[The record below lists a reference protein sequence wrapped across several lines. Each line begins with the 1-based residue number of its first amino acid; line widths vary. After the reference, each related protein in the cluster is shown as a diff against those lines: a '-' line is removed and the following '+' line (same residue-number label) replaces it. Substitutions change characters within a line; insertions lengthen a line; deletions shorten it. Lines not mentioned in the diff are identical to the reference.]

1 MVSYDDLKTLYK
13 QFSDLC
19 KTEGTERYPKIL
31 LDTFGSYNCDILTN
45 ISDYYMDYNIT
56 LGDYIYGPTE
66 ELCLDVFYSFND
78 FFEGFID
85 DSNKDNIKTKTK
97 TYDSSI
103 LYLTLVWSISKFMS
117 TCDELNDKLTYIFG
131 CDITKTKISE
141 ISQCVIQFR
150 NVVLNIFADY
160 VDIKKLIIRHL
171 NQKLDKKKKQI
182 NNILETVKEYQNEC
196 TLIEKQI
203 KEYED
208 MV

>member
-1 MVSYDDLKTLYK
+1 MVNYDDLKTLYK

-31 LDTFGSYNCDILTN
+31 LDIFGSYNCNILTN
-45 ISDYYMDYNIT
+45 IPDYYLDYNIT
-56 LGDYIYGPTE
+56 LGDYIYDSE
-66 ELCLDVFYSFND
+66 DLCLDIFYPLND
-78 FFEGFID
+78 FFDNIID
-85 DSNKDNIKTKTK
+85 DSSKNNK
-97 TYDSSI
+97 TYDLST
-103 LYLTLVWSISKFMS
+103 LQLTLSCCISEFMS
-117 TCDELNDKLTYIFG
+117 TCDELNDKLPYIFC
-131 CDITKTKISE
+131 CDITDTKISE
-141 ISQCVIQFR
+141 ISQCAIQFR
-150 NVVLNIFADY
+150 NAVLNIFADY

-182 NNILETVKEYQNEC
+182 NNILETVKEYQDEC

>member
-1 MVSYDDLKTLYK
+1 MVNYDDLKTLYK

-31 LDTFGSYNCDILTN
+31 LDIFGSYNCNILTN
-45 ISDYYMDYNIT
+45 IPDYYMDYNIT
-56 LGDYIYGPTE
+56 LGDYIYDPE
-66 ELCLDVFYSFND
+66 DLCLDIFYPLND
-78 FFEGFID
+78 FFDDIID
-85 DSNKDNIKTKTK
+85 DSSKNNK
-97 TYDSSI
+97 TYDLST
-103 LYLTLVWSISKFMS
+103 LQLTLSCCISEFMS
-117 TCDELNDKLTYIFG
+117 TCDELNDKLPYIFC
-131 CDITKTKISE
+131 CDITDTKISE
-141 ISQCVIQFR
+141 ISQCAIQFR
-150 NVVLNIFADY
+150 NAVLNIFADY

-182 NNILETVKEYQNEC
+182 NNILETVKEYQDEC

>member
-1 MVSYDDLKTLYK
+1 MVNYDDLKTLYK

-31 LDTFGSYNCDILTN
+31 LDIFGSYNCDILTN
-45 ISDYYMDYNIT
+45 IPDYYMDYNIT
-56 LGDYIYGPTE
+56 LGDYIYNSE
-66 ELCLDVFYSFND
+66 DLCLDIFYPLND
-78 FFEGFID
+78 FFDDIID
-85 DSNKDNIKTKTK
+85 DNESK
-97 TYDSSI
+97 TYEPST
-103 LYLTLVWSISKFMS
+103 LQLTLSCCISNFMS
-117 TCDELNDKLTYIFG
+117 TCDELNDKLAYIFG

-150 NVVLNIFADY
+150 NAVLNIFADY

-182 NNILETVKEYQNEC
+182 NNILETVKEYQDEC

>member
-31 LDTFGSYNCDILTN
+31 LDIFGSYNCDILTN
-45 ISDYYMDYNIT
+45 IPDYYMDYNIT
-56 LGDYIYGPTE
+56 LGDYIYDSE
-66 ELCLDVFYSFND
+66 DLCLDIFYQLND
-78 FFEGFID
+78 FFDDIID
-85 DSNKDNIKTKTK
+85 DSNKDDNEPK
-97 TYDSSI
+97 TYEPSMLHLALSCC
-103 LYLTLVWSISKFMS
+103 ISKFMS
-117 TCDELNDKLTYIFG
+117 TCDELNDKLPYIFA
-131 CDITKTKISE
+131 CDITDTKISE
-141 ISQCVIQFR
+141 ISQRAIQFR
-150 NVVLNIFADY
+150 NAVLNIFADY
-160 VDIKKLIIRHL
+160 VDIKKLIIRYL

-182 NNILETVKEYQNEC
+182 NNILETVKEYQDEC

>member
-1 MVSYDDLKTLYK
+1 MVNYDDLKTLYK

-31 LDTFGSYNCDILTN
+31 LDIFGSYNCNILTN
-45 ISDYYMDYNIT
+45 IPDYYMDYNIT
-56 LGDYIYGPTE
+56 LGDYIYNSE
-66 ELCLDVFYSFND
+66 DLCLDIFYPLND
-78 FFEGFID
+78 FFDNIID
-85 DSNKDNIKTKTK
+85 DNEPK
-97 TYDSSI
+97 TYEPST
-103 LYLTLVWSISKFMS
+103 LQLTLSCCISNFMS
-117 TCDELNDKLTYIFG
+117 TCDELNDKLAYIFG

-141 ISQCVIQFR
+141 ISHCVIQFR
-150 NVVLNIFADY
+150 NAVLNIFADY

-171 NQKLDKKKKQI
+171 NHKLDKKKKDI
-182 NNILETVKEYQNEC
+182 DNILEKVKEYQDEC

>member
-1 MVSYDDLKTLYK
+1 MVNYDDLKTLYK

-31 LDTFGSYNCDILTN
+31 LDIFGSYNCNILTN
-45 ISDYYMDYNIT
+45 IPDYYMDYNIT
-56 LGDYIYGPTE
+56 LGDYIYDQAGHS
-66 ELCLDVFYSFND
+66 CLNIFYPLND
-78 FFEGFID
+78 FFDDIID
-85 DSNKDNIKTKTK
+85 DSSKNNK
-97 TYDSSI
+97 TYDLST
-103 LYLTLVWSISKFMS
+103 LQLTLSCCISEFMS
-117 TCDELNDKLTYIFG
+117 TCDELNDKLPYIFC
-131 CDITKTKISE
+131 CDITDTKISE
-141 ISQCVIQFR
+141 ISQCAIQFR
-150 NVVLNIFADY
+150 NAVLNIFADY

-182 NNILETVKEYQNEC
+182 NNILETVNEYQDEC

>member
-1 MVSYDDLKTLYK
+1 MVNYDDLKTLYK

-31 LDTFGSYNCDILTN
+31 LDIFGSYNCDILTN
-45 ISDYYMDYNIT
+45 IHDYYMDYNIT
-56 LGDYIYGPTE
+56 LGDYIYDQAGHS
-66 ELCLDVFYSFND
+66 CLDIFYPLND
-78 FFEGFID
+78 FFDDIID
-85 DSNKDNIKTKTK
+85 DSSKNNK
-97 TYDSSI
+97 TYDLST
-103 LYLTLVWSISKFMS
+103 LQLTLSCCISEFMS
-117 TCDELNDKLTYIFG
+117 TCDELNDKLPYIFC
-131 CDITKTKISE
+131 CDITDTKISE
-141 ISQCVIQFR
+141 ISQCAIQFR
-150 NVVLNIFADY
+150 NAVLNIFADY

-182 NNILETVKEYQNEC
+182 NNILETVKEYQDEC

>member
-31 LDTFGSYNCDILTN
+31 IDTFGSYNCDILTN
-45 ISDYYMDYNIT
+45 IPDYYMDYNIT
-56 LGDYIYGPTE
+56 LGDYIYDSE
-66 ELCLDVFYSFND
+66 DLCLDIFYQLND
-78 FFEGFID
+78 FFDDIID
-85 DSNKDNIKTKTK
+85 DSNKDDNEPK
-97 TYDSSI
+97 TYEPSMLHLALSCC
-103 LYLTLVWSISKFMS
+103 ISKFMS
-117 TCDELNDKLTYIFG
+117 TCDELNDKLPYIFC
-131 CDITKTKISE
+131 CDITDTKISE
-141 ISQCVIQFR
+141 ISQCAIQFR
-150 NVVLNIFADY
+150 NAVLNIFADY

-182 NNILETVKEYQNEC
+182 NNILETVKKYQDEC

>member
-1 MVSYDDLKTLYK
+1 MVNYDDLKTLYK

-31 LDTFGSYNCDILTN
+31 LDIFGSYNCDILTN
-45 ISDYYMDYNIT
+45 IPDYYMDYNIT
-56 LGDYIYGPTE
+56 LGDYIYDSE
-66 ELCLDVFYSFND
+66 DLCLDIFYQLND
-78 FFEGFID
+78 FFDDIID
-85 DSNKDNIKTKTK
+85 DSSKNNK
-97 TYDSSI
+97 TYDLST
-103 LYLTLVWSISKFMS
+103 LQLTLSCCISEFMS
-117 TCDELNDKLTYIFG
+117 TCDELNDKLPYIFC
-131 CDITKTKISE
+131 CDITDTKISE
-141 ISQCVIQFR
+141 ISQCAIQFR
-150 NVVLNIFADY
+150 NAVLNIFADY

-182 NNILETVKEYQNEC
+182 NNILETVKEYQDEC

>member
-31 LDTFGSYNCDILTN
+31 IDTFGGYNCDILTN
-45 ISDYYMDYNIT
+45 IPDYYMDYNIT
-56 LGDYIYGPTE
+56 LGDYIYDSE
-66 ELCLDVFYSFND
+66 DLCLDIFYHLND
-78 FFEGFID
+78 FFDDIID
-85 DSNKDNIKTKTK
+85 DSNKDDNEPK
-97 TYDSSI
+97 TYEPSMLHLALSCC
-103 LYLTLVWSISKFMS
+103 ISKFMS
-117 TCDELNDKLTYIFG
+117 TCDELNDKLPYIFA
-131 CDITKTKISE
+131 CDITGTKISE
-141 ISQCVIQFR
+141 ISQRAIQFR
-150 NVVLNIFADY
+150 NAVLNIFADY

-182 NNILETVKEYQNEC
+182 NNILETVKKYQDEC

>member
-1 MVSYDDLKTLYK
+1 MVNYDDLKTLYK

-31 LDTFGSYNCDILTN
+31 LDIFGSYNCNILTN
-45 ISDYYMDYNIT
+45 IPDYYLDYNIT
-56 LGDYIYGPTE
+56 LGDYIYDQAGHS
-66 ELCLDVFYSFND
+66 CLDIFYPLND
-78 FFEGFID
+78 FFDDIID
-85 DSNKDNIKTKTK
+85 DANKNNK
-97 TYDSSI
+97 TYDLST
-103 LYLTLVWSISKFMS
+103 LQLTLSCCISEFMS
-117 TCDELNDKLTYIFG
+117 TCDELNDKLPYIFC
-131 CDITKTKISE
+131 CDITDTKISE
-141 ISQCVIQFR
+141 ISQCAIQFR
-150 NVVLNIFADY
+150 NAVLNIFVDY

-182 NNILETVKEYQNEC
+182 NNILETVKEYQDEC

>member
-1 MVSYDDLKTLYK
+1 MVNYDDLKTLYK

-31 LDTFGSYNCDILTN
+31 LNIFGSYNCDILTN
-45 ISDYYMDYNIT
+45 IPDYYLDYNIT
-56 LGDYIYGPTE
+56 LGDYIYDSE
-66 ELCLDVFYSFND
+66 DLCLDIFYPLND
-78 FFEGFID
+78 FFDNIID
-85 DSNKDNIKTKTK
+85 DNEPK
-97 TYDSSI
+97 TYEPST
-103 LYLTLVWSISKFMS
+103 LQLTLSCCISNFMS
-117 TCDELNDKLTYIFG
+117 TCDELNDKLAYIFG

-150 NVVLNIFADY
+150 NAVLNIFADY

-171 NQKLDKKKKQI
+171 NHKLNKKKKDI
-182 NNILETVKEYQNEC
+182 DNILEKVKEYQDEC

-208 MV
+208 RV

>member
-1 MVSYDDLKTLYK
+1 MVNYDDLKTLYK

-31 LDTFGSYNCDILTN
+31 LDIFGSYNCNILTN
-45 ISDYYMDYNIT
+45 IPDYYLDYNIT
-56 LGDYIYGPTE
+56 LGDYIYDQAGHS
-66 ELCLDVFYSFND
+66 CLDIFYPLND
-78 FFEGFID
+78 FFDDIID
-85 DSNKDNIKTKTK
+85 DSNKNNK
-97 TYDSSI
+97 TYDLST
-103 LYLTLVWSISKFMS
+103 LQLTLSCCISEFMS
-117 TCDELNDKLTYIFG
+117 TCDELNDKLPYIFC
-131 CDITKTKISE
+131 CDITNTKISE

-150 NVVLNIFADY
+150 NAVLNIFADY

-182 NNILETVKEYQNEC
+182 NNILETVNEYQDEC

>member
-1 MVSYDDLKTLYK
+1 MVNYDDLKNLYK

-31 LDTFGSYNCDILTN
+31 LDIFGSYNCNILTN
-45 ISDYYMDYNIT
+45 IPDYYLDYNIT
-56 LGDYIYGPTE
+56 LGDYIYDQAGHS
-66 ELCLDVFYSFND
+66 CLDIFYPLND
-78 FFEGFID
+78 FFDDIID
-85 DSNKDNIKTKTK
+85 DSSKNNK
-97 TYDSSI
+97 TYDLST
-103 LYLTLVWSISKFMS
+103 LQLTLSCCISEFMS
-117 TCDELNDKLTYIFG
+117 TCDELNDKLPYIFC
-131 CDITKTKISE
+131 CDITDTKISE
-141 ISQCVIQFR
+141 ISQCAIKFR
-150 NVVLNIFADY
+150 NAVLNIFADY

-182 NNILETVKEYQNEC
+182 NNILETVNEYQDEC

>member
-1 MVSYDDLKTLYK
+1 MVNYDDLKTLYK

-31 LDTFGSYNCDILTN
+31 LDIFGSYNCNILTN
-45 ISDYYMDYNIT
+45 IPDYYLDYNIT
-56 LGDYIYGPTE
+56 LGDYIYDPE
-66 ELCLDVFYSFND
+66 DLCLDIFYPLND
-78 FFEGFID
+78 FFDNIID
-85 DSNKDNIKTKTK
+85 DSSKNNK
-97 TYDSSI
+97 TYDLST
-103 LYLTLVWSISKFMS
+103 LQLTLSCCISEFMS
-117 TCDELNDKLTYIFG
+117 TCDELNDKLPYIFC
-131 CDITKTKISE
+131 CDITDTKISE
-141 ISQCVIQFR
+141 ISQCAIQFR
-150 NVVLNIFADY
+150 NAVLNIFADY

-182 NNILETVKEYQNEC
+182 NNILETVKEYQDEC

>member
-1 MVSYDDLKTLYK
+1 MVNYDDLKTLYK

-31 LDTFGSYNCDILTN
+31 LDIFGSYNCDILTN
-45 ISDYYMDYNIT
+45 IPDYYMDYNIT
-56 LGDYIYGPTE
+56 LGDYIYDPE
-66 ELCLDVFYSFND
+66 DLCLDIFYPLND
-78 FFEGFID
+78 FFDNIID
-85 DSNKDNIKTKTK
+85 DNEQK
-97 TYDSSI
+97 TYEPSTVQ
-103 LYLTLVWSISKFMS
+103 LTLSRCISEFMS
-117 TCDELNDKLTYIFG
+117 TCDELNDKLPYIFC
-131 CDITKTKISE
+131 CDITDTKISE
-141 ISQCVIQFR
+141 ISQCAIQFR
-150 NVVLNIFADY
+150 NAVLNIFADY

-182 NNILETVKEYQNEC
+182 NNILETVKEYQDEC

>member
-1 MVSYDDLKTLYK
+1 MVNYDDLKTLYK

-31 LDTFGSYNCDILTN
+31 LDIFGSYNCNILTN
-45 ISDYYMDYNIT
+45 IPDYYMDYNIT
-56 LGDYIYGPTE
+56 LGDYIYDPE
-66 ELCLDVFYSFND
+66 DLCLDIFYPLND
-78 FFEGFID
+78 FFDNIID
-85 DSNKDNIKTKTK
+85 DSSKNNK
-97 TYDSSI
+97 TYDLST
-103 LYLTLVWSISKFMS
+103 LQLTLSRCISEFMS
-117 TCDELNDKLTYIFG
+117 TCDELNDKLPYIFC
-131 CDITKTKISE
+131 CDITDTKISE
-141 ISQCVIQFR
+141 ISQCAIQFR
-150 NVVLNIFADY
+150 NAVLNIFSDY

-182 NNILETVKEYQNEC
+182 NNILETVKEYQDEC

>member
-1 MVSYDDLKTLYK
+1 MVNYDDLKTLYK

-31 LDTFGSYNCDILTN
+31 LDIFGSYNCDILTN
-45 ISDYYMDYNIT
+45 IPDYYMDYNIT
-56 LGDYIYGPTE
+56 LGDYIYDPE
-66 ELCLDVFYSFND
+66 DLCLDIFYPLND
-78 FFEGFID
+78 FF
-85 DSNKDNIKTKTK
+85 DNIIDYNEPK
-97 TYDSSI
+97 TYEPST
-103 LYLTLVWSISKFMS
+103 LQLTLACCISKFMS
-117 TCDELNDKLTYIFG
+117 TCDELNNKLPYIFC
-131 CDITKTKISE
+131 CDITDTKISE
-141 ISQCVIQFR
+141 ISQYAIQFR
-150 NVVLNIFADY
+150 NAVLNIFSDY

-182 NNILETVKEYQNEC
+182 NNILETVKEYQDEC

>member
-31 LDTFGSYNCDILTN
+31 LDIFGSYNCDILTN
-45 ISDYYMDYNIT
+45 IPDYYMDYNIT
-56 LGDYIYGPTE
+56 LGDYIYDSE
-66 ELCLDVFYSFND
+66 DLCLDIFYQLND
-78 FFEGFID
+78 FFDDIID
-85 DSNKDNIKTKTK
+85 DSNKDDNEQK
-97 TYDSSI
+97 TYEPSMLHLALSCC
-103 LYLTLVWSISKFMS
+103 ISKFMS
-117 TCDELNDKLTYIFG
+117 TCDELNDKLPYIFA
-131 CDITKTKISE
+131 CDITDTKISE
-141 ISQCVIQFR
+141 ISQCAIQFR
-150 NVVLNIFADY
+150 NAVLNIFADY

>member
-1 MVSYDDLKTLYK
+1 MVNYDDLKNLYK

-31 LDTFGSYNCDILTN
+31 LDIFGSYNCNILTN
-45 ISDYYMDYNIT
+45 IPDYYLDYNIT
-56 LGDYIYGPTE
+56 LGDYIYDPE
-66 ELCLDVFYSFND
+66 DLCLDIFYPLND
-78 FFEGFID
+78 FFDNIID
-85 DSNKDNIKTKTK
+85 DSSKNNK
-97 TYDSSI
+97 TYDLST
-103 LYLTLVWSISKFMS
+103 LQLTLSCCISEFMS
-117 TCDELNDKLTYIFG
+117 TCDELNDKLPYIFC
-131 CDITKTKISE
+131 CDITNTKISE
-141 ISQCVIQFR
+141 ISQCAIQFR
-150 NVVLNIFADY
+150 NAVLNIFADY

-182 NNILETVKEYQNEC
+182 NNILETVKEYQDEC

>member
-1 MVSYDDLKTLYK
+1 MVNYDDLKTLYK

-31 LDTFGSYNCDILTN
+31 LDIFGSYNCDILTN
-45 ISDYYMDYNIT
+45 IPDYYMDYNIT
-56 LGDYIYGPTE
+56 LGDYIYDSE
-66 ELCLDVFYSFND
+66 DLCLDIFYQLND
-78 FFEGFID
+78 FFDDIID
-85 DSNKDNIKTKTK
+85 DSSKNNK
-97 TYDSSI
+97 TYDLST
-103 LYLTLVWSISKFMS
+103 LQLTLSCCISEFMS
-117 TCDELNDKLTYIFG
+117 TCDELNDKLPYIFC
-131 CDITKTKISE
+131 CDITDTKISE
-141 ISQCVIQFR
+141 ISQCAIQFR
-150 NVVLNIFADY
+150 NAVLNIFADY

-182 NNILETVKEYQNEC
+182 NNILETVNEYQDEC

>member
-1 MVSYDDLKTLYK
+1 MVNYDDLKTLYK

-31 LDTFGSYNCDILTN
+31 LDTFGSYNCNILTN
-45 ISDYYMDYNIT
+45 IPDYYLDYNIT
-56 LGDYIYGPTE
+56 LGDYIYDQAGHS
-66 ELCLDVFYSFND
+66 CLDIFYPLND
-78 FFEGFID
+78 FFDDIID
-85 DSNKDNIKTKTK
+85 DSSKNNK
-97 TYDSSI
+97 TYDLST
-103 LYLTLVWSISKFMS
+103 LQLTLSCCISEFMS
-117 TCDELNDKLTYIFG
+117 TCDELNDKLPYIFC
-131 CDITKTKISE
+131 CDITDTKISE
-141 ISQCVIQFR
+141 ISQCTIQFR
-150 NVVLNIFADY
+150 NAVLNIFADY

-182 NNILETVKEYQNEC
+182 NNILETVKEYQDEC

>member
-1 MVSYDDLKTLYK
+1 MVNYDDLKNLYK

-31 LDTFGSYNCDILTN
+31 LDIFGSYNCNILTN
-45 ISDYYMDYNIT
+45 IPDYYLDYNIT
-56 LGDYIYGPTE
+56 LGDYIYDQAGHS
-66 ELCLDVFYSFND
+66 CLDIFYPLND
-78 FFEGFID
+78 FFDDIID
-85 DSNKDNIKTKTK
+85 DSSKNNK
-97 TYDSSI
+97 TYDLST
-103 LYLTLVWSISKFMS
+103 LQLTLSCCISEFMS
-117 TCDELNDKLTYIFG
+117 TCDELNDKLPYIFC
-131 CDITKTKISE
+131 CDITDTKIYE
-141 ISQCVIQFR
+141 ISQCAIQFR
-150 NVVLNIFADY
+150 NAVLNIFADY

-182 NNILETVKEYQNEC
+182 NNILETVNEYQDEC

>member
-31 LDTFGSYNCDILTN
+31 IDTFGSYNCDILTN
-45 ISDYYMDYNIT
+45 IPDYYMDYNIT
-56 LGDYIYGPTE
+56 LGDYIYDSE
-66 ELCLDVFYSFND
+66 DLCLDIFYQLND
-78 FFEGFID
+78 FFDDIID
-85 DSNKDNIKTKTK
+85 DSNKDDNEPK
-97 TYDSSI
+97 TYEPSMLHLALSCC
-103 LYLTLVWSISKFMS
+103 ISGFMS
-117 TCDELNDKLTYIFG
+117 KCDELNDKLPYIFA
-131 CDITKTKISE
+131 CDITDTKISE
-141 ISQCVIQFR
+141 ISQRAIQFR
-150 NVVLNIFADY
+150 NAVLNIFADY
-160 VDIKKLIIRHL
+160 VDIKKLIIRYL

-182 NNILETVKEYQNEC
+182 NNILETVKEYQDEC

>member
-1 MVSYDDLKTLYK
+1 MVNYDDLKTLYK

-31 LDTFGSYNCDILTN
+31 LDIFGSYNCNILTN
-45 ISDYYMDYNIT
+45 IPDYYLDYNIT
-56 LGDYIYGPTE
+56 LGDYIYDQAGHS
-66 ELCLDVFYSFND
+66 CLDIFYPLND
-78 FFEGFID
+78 FFDDIID
-85 DSNKDNIKTKTK
+85 DSSKNNK
-97 TYDSSI
+97 TYDLST
-103 LYLTLVWSISKFMS
+103 LQLTLSCCKSEFMS
-117 TCDELNDKLTYIFG
+117 TCDELNDKLPYIFC
-131 CDITKTKISE
+131 CDITDTKISE
-141 ISQCVIQFR
+141 ISQCAIQFR
-150 NVVLNIFADY
+150 NAVLNIFADY

-182 NNILETVKEYQNEC
+182 NNILETVNEYQDEC

>member
-1 MVSYDDLKTLYK
+1 MVNYDDLKTLYK

-31 LDTFGSYNCDILTN
+31 LDIFGSYNCNILTN
-45 ISDYYMDYNIT
+45 IPDYYLDYNIT
-56 LGDYIYGPTE
+56 LGDYIYDQAGHS
-66 ELCLDVFYSFND
+66 CLDIFYPLND
-78 FFEGFID
+78 FFDDIID
-85 DSNKDNIKTKTK
+85 DSSKNNK
-97 TYDSSI
+97 TYDLST
-103 LYLTLVWSISKFMS
+103 LQLTLSCCISEFMS
-117 TCDELNDKLTYIFG
+117 TCDELNDKLPYIFC
-131 CDITKTKISE
+131 CDITDTKISE
-141 ISQCVIQFR
+141 ISQCAIKFR
-150 NVVLNIFADY
+150 NAVLNIFADY

-182 NNILETVKEYQNEC
+182 NNILETVNEYQDEC